1 MRKRGK
7 KLLAMTLAVSMSMNM
22 ISFQA
27 LADEISDGSPTVTEG
42 TVDVETQKGKEEA
55 VDVLISVSH
64 NADGTIETK
73 TETQNDVDVTEGG
86 FLVKLEGTELT
97 DPDGQVIESK
107 MEYDVQ
113 KGSYNAEGG
122 SETTLEEKAP
132 EVTVDVP
139 LTDKDDPNTANT
151 ENKNTAT
158 DEDEVGDSNTLENSE
173 SSKTTE
179 TVVGQGSVTIE
190 TTEITITEQ
199 VDTDL
204 TDLDYISS
212 DAKPDGTND
221 LIKELVNNS
230 AAPDEYRNGAES
242 GSIPQEGGEYEFVY
256 LGTGN
261 TSQLRPAVVFTEPL
275 TDEGKLEKFGTDAY
289 FPAKWIKYIE
299 NKDHPYHETYKDFLP
314 DGVTIAG
321 QDEDGFAVDEQGN
334 RIIRKEKSVVGP
346 NGETYYLHRLDS
358 MGNNLNV
365 EGWYQDG
372 EWVKELNGNDKYGV
386 VYSSAQQFVLVDK
399 NTGEVITT
407 YCADMNTFTEYGFG
421 YSVEN
426 LEDANYYDEDQAEM
440 IRSIAKKGYWGT
452 SEGAGSLD
460 AMREMLRNAKDA
472 NGKRIFT
479 DEEID
484 ESLTDGVALTATQMA
499 IWSCS
504 NHMSGTEFVNSHYF
518 GKIGELETSEK
529 GPGSNISQDKE
540 DEVKLMFK
548 LYEYLKNLEP
558 TKLENTTADTIINAD
573 NFLKDMSV
581 TVIEKAENHTNNQDD
596 SDENDAYVTDLTFAL
611 VVTPSTEN
619 GDDLVVTVMDGNN
632 NVIASARIA
641 GEAEDGETVLVADES
656 GNYTFANIV
665 LTEGTQNFNITM
677 KGIQNL
683 KEGVYLYTS
692 EVRTNDDGSE
702 TSSQTMVGVASG
714 QRGVNVS
721 MDIEFDLSVED
732 EIVAKEHVWRTEW
745 YDRDDDDGG
754 NGGNGGGSGSTV
766 VIEDPNVPLAAAET
780 IEISEND
787 VPLSDGAVLNIEDSM
802 IPLAVLPMTGDVSVI
817 WMLLSLISG
826 LGLAGVSFAD
836 RKKRR

>member
-55 VDVLISVSH
+55 VDVWISVSP

-73 TETQNDVDVTEGG
+73 TVARDGVDVTEGG
-86 FLVKLEGTELT
+86 SLVKLEGTELT

-113 KGSYNAEGG
+113 KGSYNAKGG

-190 TTEITITEQ
+190 TTDITITEKINSEDIEMEY
-199 VDTDL
+199 VRSETN
-204 TDLDYISS
+204 
-212 DAKPDGTND
+212 PDGDND
-221 LIKELVNNS
+221 LVHVG
-230 AAPDEYRNGAES
+230 AAAEEFLPGYEGTPVIPEGVDGYECVYV
-242 GSIPQEGGEYEFVY
+242 GS
-256 LGTGN
+256 GN
-261 TSQLRPAVVFTEPL
+261 TS
-275 TDEGKLEKFGTDAY
+275 KY
-289 FPAKWIKYIE
+289 FPAIVFKEPLSDEDKIAQFGDNAYIKDNSITWYYVKWLKEEDKARIAKDPNGKYITDE
-299 NKDHPYHETYKDFLP
+299 EGYILDIEGKRILKEERTET
-314 DGVTIAG
+314 
-321 QDEDGFAVDEQGN
+321 
-334 RIIRKEKSVVGP
+334 GP
-346 NGETYYLHRLDS
+346 NGETTYLHRFDNYNDS
-358 MGNNLNV
+358 LKA
-365 EGWYQDG
+365 EGWYKDG
-372 EWVKELNGNDKYGV
+372 KWVEELNGTGYYGIW
-386 VYSSAQQFVLVDK
+386 AGPQQFVLVDSK
-399 NTGEVITT
+399 GNIITT
-407 YCADMNTFTEYGFG
+407 YCADFTTPTQDAYG
-421 YSVEN
+421 YNIEN
-426 LEDANYYDEDQAEM
+426 LEDATYYDDASAKQ
-440 IRSIAKKGYWGT
+440 IRSIALHGYWGT
-452 SEGAGSLD
+452 KSEGENPIPEFGSLD
-460 AMREMLRNAKDA
+460 AMKADLMAA
-472 NGKRIFT
+472 GFS
-479 DEEID
+479 EE
-484 ESLTDGVALTATQMA
+484 ELKSLNDGVALTATQMA

-504 NHMSGTEFVNSHYF
+504 NKMSGLEYFNAHYSDW
-518 GKIGELETSEK
+518 GVGNVPEE
-529 GPGSNISQDKE
+529 KE
-540 DEVKLMFK
+540 DEVKLLFK
-548 LYEYLKNLEP
+548 IYDYLINLDP
-558 TKLENTTADTIINAD
+558 TEVEDKTTDKVINAD

-581 TVIEKAENHTNNQDD
+581 TVIEKAEDHTNNQDD
-596 SDENDAYVTDLTFAL
+596 DDTNDAYVTDLTFAL

-619 GDDLVVTVMDGNN
+619 GDDLVVKVLDGKGKE
-632 NVIASARIA
+632 IASARIA
-641 GEAEDGETVLVADES
+641 GEAKDGETILTADEN

-677 KGIQNL
+677 EGIQNL

-692 EVRTNDDGSE
+692 EVRTDDGRE
-702 TSSQTMVGVASG
+702 TSSQTLVGVASG
-714 QRGVNVS
+714 QHSVNVS
-721 MDIEFDLSVED
+721 MNIEFDLSVED

-826 LGLAGVSFAD
+826 IGLAGVSLAD
-836 RKKRR
+836 RRKRR